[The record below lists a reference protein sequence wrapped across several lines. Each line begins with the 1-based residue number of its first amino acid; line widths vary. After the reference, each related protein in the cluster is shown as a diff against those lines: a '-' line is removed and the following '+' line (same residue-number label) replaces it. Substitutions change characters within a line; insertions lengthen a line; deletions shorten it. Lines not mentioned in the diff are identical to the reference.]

1 MQTTFRNILIIISPF
16 LIMLIVN
23 EISRKTVTEKPYLKN
38 GITAI
43 NSSTTFENK
52 CSWQCHNN
60 TAFCMQHHVKSPKYL
75 VNIIKPFYFGM
86 ISALGATGG
95 YALANIIFLVVLWPI
110 FMFVLFIKVLD
121 NRKKLSRL
129 P

>member
-1 MQTTFRNILIIISPF
+1 MNIAFRNTLIIISPF
-16 LIMLIVN
+16 LIMILVN
-23 EISRKTVTEKPYLKN
+23 EISRKTINEKPYQKN

-43 NSSTTFENK
+43 NSSQAFANK

-60 TAFCMQHHVKSPKYL
+60 TAYCMAHHVKSPPFL
-75 VNIIKPFYFGM
+75 VEKIKPIYFGM
-86 ISALGATGG
+86 ITALGATGNYG
-95 YALANIIFLVVLWPI
+95 LANIIFLVLLWPI